1 MYGLTYA
8 LKHIVRR
15 KWDSLMK
22 VISLASGIIVGM
34 VLIARIAF
42 DLSYDCWIPDAGC
55 LYRIQSLF
63 TTQTGTDQAE
73 TSDYGNTVQPVA
85 PTAAIEIPGVE
96 AGTSIWKAGGRVV
109 FHSSGRYET
118 EAIYADTSLFS
129 TIGLEILEG
138 DESGL
143 GIQDNAFLS
152 ESLAKAIFGD
162 TGPYCGR
169 TVFTDKAMQKAKTV
183 AGVFRDIPENSHLDF
198 NLVLS
203 PTGEIPWDYCWD
215 SRDGFTGYIR
225 LSPEA
230 DPDEVNKALPE
241 MMHRHMDMK
250 LQSDMGYSFS
260 GYIKPVTG
268 LHTSESETRQSIII
282 MGIFVILLLA
292 AVSLNYVLMSVSSLD
307 SRARNTAVSKCM
319 GASSGSIFRSILWE
333 TAILVATVVILGI
346 LVLYTG
352 KDMIEYLTGMPFK
365 AMFSTWQITGYAAAC
380 LAVIAIAGLVPARI
394 FSSVPAMDVFRKD
407 AREHAAWKRL
417 LMFSQ
422 ILCSAFIAGFMFMAV
437 SQYRF
442 ISGKNMGYDPDRLAY
457 CRLDSISHSDR
468 QMLKDEL
475 LRNPW
480 IEKVTFSENIP
491 VRKFNGMQLID
502 PDTGES
508 VSTCRYTF
516 ADTDFISTSGI
527 RIIEGSDI
535 PGEISDPAPAL
546 VNRSFVRMLGWEES
560 PIGKSLPDNG
570 MTICG
575 VFDDFIVQSVL
586 TDQDPVCLLPLPEA
600 FTDVF
605 ITLRLK
611 DMSPEI
617 LSNTENLLRK
627 LSPGNDIVLSTYRA
641 DIHAS
646 YRDTE
651 RFRNSVSFAA
661 AFMLVITL
669 TGLLGYISDE
679 MRRKRKE
686 TAVRKVN
693 GATVSD
699 IERTVL
705 KDIGAVS
712 VPAVLGGLV
721 LAYIATGVWLQ
732 NFPERTGTGIPGFA
746 ATGAVLLFIIL
757 SFAAAR
763 ALAAARENPTKYLR
777 GE

>member
-143 GIQDNAFLS
+143 EIQDNAFLS

-268 LHTSESETRQSIII
+268 L
-282 MGIFVILLLA
+282 
-292 AVSLNYVLMSVSSLD
+292 
-307 SRARNTAVSKCM
+307 
-319 GASSGSIFRSILWE
+319 
-333 TAILVATVVILGI
+333 
-346 LVLYTG
+346 
-352 KDMIEYLTGMPFK
+352 
-365 AMFSTWQITGYAAAC
+365 
-380 LAVIAIAGLVPARI
+380 
-394 FSSVPAMDVFRKD
+394 
-407 AREHAAWKRL
+407 
-417 LMFSQ
+417 
-422 ILCSAFIAGFMFMAV
+422 
-437 SQYRF
+437 
-442 ISGKNMGYDPDRLAY
+442 
-457 CRLDSISHSDR
+457 
-468 QMLKDEL
+468 
-475 LRNPW
+475 
-480 IEKVTFSENIP
+480 
-491 VRKFNGMQLID
+491 
-502 PDTGES
+502 
-508 VSTCRYTF
+508 
-516 ADTDFISTSGI
+516 
-527 RIIEGSDI
+527 
-535 PGEISDPAPAL
+535 
-546 VNRSFVRMLGWEES
+546 
-560 PIGKSLPDNG
+560 
-570 MTICG
+570 
-575 VFDDFIVQSVL
+575 
-586 TDQDPVCLLPLPEA
+586 
-600 FTDVF
+600 
-605 ITLRLK
+605 
-611 DMSPEI
+611 
-617 LSNTENLLRK
+617 
-627 LSPGNDIVLSTYRA
+627 
-641 DIHAS
+641 
-646 YRDTE
+646 
-651 RFRNSVSFAA
+651 
-661 AFMLVITL
+661 
-669 TGLLGYISDE
+669 LGYISDE